1 MNMNN
6 NVAPVSEGEEIDV
19 RIDAI
24 GGKGDG
30 IARKKGF
37 VIFIPDV
44 KAGDEVRIKIKKV
57 LKNASFGE
65 VIGPALKPIK
75 VPAHTA
81 PVVPA
86 PVREN
91 APEDTEDFGDDLD
104 DDEEFDE

>member
-1 MNMNN
+1 MNN
-6 NVAPVSEGEEIDV
+6 DVAPVIEGEEIDV

-37 VIFIPDV
+37 VIFIPNV
-44 KAGDEVRIKIKKV
+44 KAGDEVRVKIKKV

-75 VPAHTA
+75 VPSHAA
-81 PVVPA
+81 PVVAA
-86 PVREN
+86 PPKIES
-91 APEDTEDFGDDLD
+91 PEDTDDFGSDLD
-104 DDEEFDE
+104 DDEDFE